1 MILNLRIVCF
11 IDTFSEIIYYLKFMI
26 ISRHSANYLIK
37 YKNASKN
44 E

>member
-26 ISRHSANYLIK
+26 ISRPYTLVAIRLIT
-37 YKNASKN
+37 
-44 E
+44 